1 MAMTWKAMRNA
12 LDSDDLLERV
22 GLERRTPAGDIM
34 TGLGLFAVGVLV
46 GAGLGLMFA
55 PKRGDEIRSALNDAW
70 RHRGRRAQDFQ
81 RDLGVE
87 GGVPP
92 GTSTTS
98 GH

>member
-1 MAMTWKAMRNA
+1 MAMTWKTMRSA
-12 LDSDDLLERV
+12 IDRDELLERL
-22 GLERRTPAGDIM
+22 GLERRTPTGDFF

-55 PKRGDEIRSALNDAW
+55 PKRGEEIRSALNDAW
-70 RHRGRRAQDFQ
+70 KNRGRREQDFQ

-87 GGVPP
+87 GGGGVP
-92 GTSTTS
+92 SS